1 MQDATDVGLN
11 LITDPAFPTRI
22 GTSVTRD
29 TTPDLTFVKT
39 DGGSR
44 EAKWRNTG
52 QELGSDH
59 YIVEVVV
66 PLEGRGNSGIRKHRI
81 TDWDAY
87 RKALPAVQLDIT
99 NIEQWAANVVETMEG
114 ATKELETDERIDK
127 MDSRL
132 AHLIEAKQSIKARWQ
147 KRRTNRSLR
156 KKIAEL
162 NRQIEVHCRVLCTQ
176 QWNEACNEADG
187 QMHKGKTWN
196 MLRHL
201 LDESTTKGHQHNNLA
216 RILHKAICEHGEDE
230 VKGRLNAKYLPTT
243 PTERHPD
250 YQGNENETLDRDIQT
265 WEVRVALQDLN
276 GRSAAGPDRVTNR
289 ALKNLNEAAIET
301 LTNFYN
307 KCWQEG
313 RLPKQWKAA
322 KTILIPKPGKPPNIE
337 NLRPI
342 SLTSCVGKVLEHV
355 LMNRWQRYLEESELY
370 PNSIIGFRKKLGTQD
385 AMILLK
391 NEIIDDTTGTKDN
404 RAILGLDLQSAFDKV
419 RHSAILAQVSRLNM
433 GRRTYQYIKDFLT
446 ERTTEICAGDLQLE
460 EKKLGSVGTPQGSVI
475 SPLLFNLVMIGVANR
490 LERVAGVRH
499 TIYADDVTL
508 WVPGGSDGHIETT
521 LQEAVN
527 AIEEQLGGSG
537 LVCSPAKSEL
547 LVIPPTGAGRKR
559 KNKEVEYERPK
570 ITVKTALGQV
580 IPEVEKIR
588 VLGLLIQRNRVN
600 GETVN
605 KLSAKAAAA
614 MRLIKRVS
622 NRRAGMKEESLT
634 RLVQSFAV
642 SHITYV
648 AAFHNWRP
656 SERNKIDAT
665 IRKAYKAALGLLG
678 STSTEKF
685 MALGVHN
692 TLDEIAEAQRTAQL
706 ERLSETRTG
715 RKILRDLG
723 LEPREGEQQKDV
735 PIPDSINRQLR
746 VCPIPRNVNPEHNKE
761 RRLAR
766 ARALVDL
773 HSREEGAIYVDAAEY
788 PGSSD
793 AYAVVAVRGSTG
805 ATKTAASV
813 RTRQAHRAEEVAIA
827 LAVVLCDSRTAV
839 KNYAKGMVCSEAA
852 RILRKAEDIGRTSAV
867 VIKWFPAHMGSDV
880 SERGNV
886 NHNETANSAARG
898 LTNRAAA
905 STADSECW
913 SRCSAKDK
921 MTTFNE
927 IVKWYR
933 LNRQTM
939 PPPHPGLTRKEAVL
953 YRQLQTGSLLTPVL
967 AKHVCP
973 SVYASDVCRLCAK
986 ERATAAHILWDCRIN
1001 PQEASEKTTIPPQL
1015 EAATKIYDQDTQL
1028 KAVQQVSAALERQR
1042 PRETE
1047 EKEGSTP
1054 RKGAAALSDPRK

>member
-1 MQDATDVGLN
+1 
-11 LITDPAFPTRI
+11 
-22 GTSVTRD
+22 
-29 TTPDLTFVKT
+29 
-39 DGGSR
+39 
-44 EAKWRNTG
+44 
-52 QELGSDH
+52 
-59 YIVEVVV
+59 
-66 PLEGRGNSGIRKHRI
+66 
-81 TDWDAY
+81 
-87 RKALPAVQLDIT
+87 
-99 NIEQWAANVVETMEG
+99 MEG

-230 VKGRLNAKYLPTT
+230 IKGRLNAKYLPTT

-322 KTILIPKPGKPPNIE
+322 KTILFPKPGKPPNIE

-460 EKKLGSVGTPQGSVI
+460 EKKLRSVGTPQGSVI

-559 KNKEVEYERPK
+559 KNMEVEYERPN

-580 IPEVEKIR
+580 ILEVEKIR

-605 KLSAKAAAA
+605 KLAAKAAAA

-665 IRKAYKAALGLLG
+665 ILKAYKAALGLLG

-723 LEPREGEQQKDV
+723 LEPREGEQQKDE

-773 HSREEGAIYVDAAEY
+773 HAREEGAIYVDAAEY
-788 PGSSD
+788 RGSSD
-793 AYAVVAVRGSTG
+793 AYAVVAVGASTG
-805 ATKTAASV
+805 ARKTAASV

-827 LAVVLCDSRTAV
+827 LAVSDPGCTTVLCDSRTAV
-839 KNYAKGMVCSEAA
+839 KNYAKGRVCSEAA

-921 MTTFNE
+921 MTSFNE

-1001 PQEASEKTTIPPQL
+1001 PQEASERTTIPPQL

-1028 KAVQQVSAALERQR
+1028 KAVQQVSAALGRQR

-1047 EKEGSTP
+1047 EKGGSTP
-1054 RKGAAALSDPRK
+1054 RKGAAALSDARK

>member
-1 MQDATDVGLN
+1 MCPADTVG
-11 LITDPAFPTRI
+11 IPV
-22 GTSVTRD
+22 SVQ
-29 TTPDLTFVKT
+29 VM
-39 DGGSR
+39 
-44 EAKWRNTG
+44 
-52 QELGSDH
+52 
-59 YIVEVVV
+59 
-66 PLEGRGNSGIRKHRI
+66 
-81 TDWDAY
+81 
-87 RKALPAVQLDIT
+87 T
-99 NIEQWAANVVETMEG
+99 N
-114 ATKELETDERIDK
+114 
-127 MDSRL
+127 
-132 AHLIEAKQSIKARWQ
+132 
-147 KRRTNRSLR
+147 
-156 KKIAEL
+156 
-162 NRQIEVHCRVLCTQ
+162 
-176 QWNEACNEADG
+176 
-187 QMHKGKTWN
+187 
-196 MLRHL
+196 
-201 LDESTTKGHQHNNLA
+201 
-216 RILHKAICEHGEDE
+216 
-230 VKGRLNAKYLPTT
+230 
-243 PTERHPD
+243 
-250 YQGNENETLDRDIQT
+250 
-265 WEVRVALQDLN
+265 
-276 GRSAAGPDRVTNR
+276 
-289 ALKNLNEAAIET
+289 
-301 LTNFYN
+301 
-307 KCWQEG
+307 
-313 RLPKQWKAA
+313 
-322 KTILIPKPGKPPNIE
+322 
-337 NLRPI
+337 
-342 SLTSCVGKVLEHV
+342 
-355 LMNRWQRYLEESELY
+355 

-773 HSREEGAIYVDAAEY
+773 HAREEGAIYVDAAEY

-793 AYAVVAVRGSTG
+793 AYAVVAVRRSTG

-827 LAVVLCDSRTAV
+827 LAVSDPGCTTVLCDSRTAV

-913 SRCSAKDK
+913 SRFSAKDK